1 MTRKSILI
9 IGIFGCLIGFFLLG
23 VNTPSATLCAGV
35 VFATL
40 VLAIGWWIGSALWKT
55 VYKVHKDTEASV
67 KAHLDEVHSRI
78 DYDTPDDVK

>member
-1 MTRKSILI
+1 MTRKSISI
-9 IGIFGCLIGFFLLG
+9 VGISGCLVGCFLLG
-23 VNTPSATLCAGV
+23 LNTPAANFCAGL

-40 VLAIGWWIGSALWKT
+40 VFAFGLLVSSVIWKAASKT
-55 VYKVHKDTEASV
+55 HKDTEASV